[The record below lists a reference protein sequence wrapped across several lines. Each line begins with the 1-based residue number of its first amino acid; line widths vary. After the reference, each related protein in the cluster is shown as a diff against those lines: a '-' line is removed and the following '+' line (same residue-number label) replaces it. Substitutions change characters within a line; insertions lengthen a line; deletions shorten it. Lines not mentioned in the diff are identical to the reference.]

1 MSRPLHSL
9 LVSFARAERFSSEH
23 RRFLI
28 VDELIGPAI
37 VNFLL
42 NGAIAWYLFRK
53 LPSVPL
59 RGSPGIALDTLVTAF
74 VLPVLTALIAAW
86 LVRWRV
92 VRRKLSPIP
101 TELLRPSSWSRR
113 SFLVRGTL
121 LGVAALVLVAAPLV
135 LLLAFVGIEQLSLA
149 RFVWFK
155 ASFAAGVGILV
166 TPLLGWWALMD
177 ASRDAS
183 SMTRCVASIARTTSS

>member
-1 MSRPLHSL
+1 MDSVRNRRPL
-9 LVSFARAERFSSEH
+9 AERFSREH

-42 NGAIAWYLFRK
+42 NAAIAWYLFRK
-53 LPSVPL
+53 LPSLPL
-59 RGSPGIALDTLVTAF
+59 WGSPGIALDTLGTAF
-74 VLPVLTALIAAW
+74 VLPILTTLIAAW

-101 TELLRPSSWSRR
+101 AELLRPSSWSRR

-121 LGVAALVLVAAPLV
+121 LGVAAVVLVAAPLV
-135 LLLAFVGIEQLSLA
+135 LLLALVGMERLSFA

-155 ASFAAGVGILV
+155 ASFAAGIGLLV
-166 TPLLGWWALMD
+166 TPPLGWWALMD
-177 ASRDAS
+177 ASRDAEP
-183 SMTRCVASIARTTSS
+183 

>member
-9 LVSFARAERFSSEH
+9 LVGFALPEGCSSEH

-53 LPSVPL
+53 LPSMPL

-74 VLPVLTALIAAW
+74 MLPVLTALIAAW

-101 TELLRPSSWSRR
+101 AELLRPSSWSRR

-121 LGVAALVLVAAPLV
+121 LGVAALVLVAVPLV
-135 LLLAFVGIEQLSLA
+135 LILALVGIEQLSLV
-149 RFVWFK
+149 RFIWFK

-177 ASRDAS
+177 ASRPAGS
-183 SMTRCVASIARTTSS
+183 TSLTRALVP

>member
-1 MSRPLHSL
+1 MLHSL
-9 LVSFARAERFSSEH
+9 QVSFALPDRLSHEH

-28 VDELIGPAI
+28 VDELVVPAI

-42 NGAIAWYLFRK
+42 NAAIAWYFFRK

-59 RGSPGIALDTLVTAF
+59 LGTQSIALDTLVTAF

-101 TELLRPSSWSRR
+101 TELLRASSWSRR
-113 SFLVRGTL
+113 SFLVRGAR
-121 LGVAALVLVAAPLV
+121 LGVAAVVLVAAPLV
-135 LLLAFVGIEQLSLA
+135 LLLPLVGIEHLSLA
-149 RFVWFK
+149 RFIWFK

-177 ASRDAS
+177 ASRDARPAAL
-183 SMTRCVASIARTTSS
+183 TRALVL

>member
-9 LVSFARAERFSSEH
+9 LDSFAPAERFSREH

-28 VDELIGPAI
+28 VDELIAPAI
-37 VNFLL
+37 ANFLL
-42 NGAIAWYLFRK
+42 NGALAWYFFRK

-92 VRRKLSPIP
+92 VVRRKLSPIP

-113 SFLVRGTL
+113 PFLVRGTL

-149 RFVWFK
+149 RFIWFK

-177 ASRDAS
+177 ASRDAGPTS
-183 SMTRCVASIARTTSS
+183 LTRALVL